1 MPDGNAMMIERP
13 VSQWT
18 RRANRN
24 RTSITGTAYRSDES
38 SLRVHMTNLS
48 YDGCHLLTDEVLDI
62 GETIRLVMP
71 RLADTLAQVRWVKG
85 QRAGVR
91 FLQGTTA
98 LDDRRARIGV

>member
-1 MPDGNAMMIERP
+1 MIERP
-13 VSQWT
+13 VSTWV
-18 RRANRN
+18 RRERRPASN
-24 RTSITGTAYRSDES
+24 TGEAYRCDATTM
-38 SLRVHMTNLS
+38 RVHMTNLS

-62 GETIRLVMP
+62 GETIRLEMP
-71 RLADTLAQVRWVKG
+71 RMAETLAQVRWVKG